1 MIHFKGRISGQHEK
15 CTNEHS
21 RIQNLLRI
29 FGTKIQTFEQ
39 SQVLLDV
46 DSIERTNEAELV
58 AHEWHDGRYLND
70 RSDLKLRK
78 TVCKM
83 VPIDK
88 VKKLYRHQLVDD
100 ELNRRPN
107 HFRPSERIEH

>member
-15 CTNEHS
+15 CTNEHF

-70 RSDLKLRK
+70 RSDLKLRTQYAK
-78 TVCKM
+78 WYQSTKLRSFTVISSLM
-83 VPIDK
+83 M
-88 VKKLYRHQLVDD
+88 
-100 ELNRRPN
+100 
-107 HFRPSERIEH
+107 S